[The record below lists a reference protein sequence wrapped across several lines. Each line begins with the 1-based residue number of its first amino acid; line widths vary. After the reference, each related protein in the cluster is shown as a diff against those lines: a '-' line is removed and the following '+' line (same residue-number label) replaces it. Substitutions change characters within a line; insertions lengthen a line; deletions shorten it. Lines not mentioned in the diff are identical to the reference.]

1 VMVPTDKILDAAVEH
16 KADFVGLS
24 GLITPSLDE
33 MVHVA
38 KEMQRR
44 GMTMPLLIGGA
55 TTSAKHTAVRIAPSY
70 TQPVVHSLDASVSVP
85 VVENLLDPDK
95 RADFI
100 QKNTEA
106 QERDRTQFAD
116 RQQRTLVPYADA
128 LARRFATDWASVR
141 IDKPAFLGLR
151 FLDPEPLEKL
161 VPYIDWSPFFQTWE
175 LRGKYPKIFDDP
187 LVGAEARKLFD
198 DAQRL
203 LKRIVAE
210 KRLTARGVY
219 GFWPANSVGDD
230 ILVYADPSRSKTIAR
245 FPMLRQQWERKGQ
258 ADFRSLADYIAPL
271 DSGRLDYLGAF
282 AVTTGI
288 GCDALVAEFEAQNDD
303 YLAIMTKALADRLA
317 EAFAEV
323 LHRQA
328 RLDWGFGQDEKLS
341 QDELL
346 EEKYRGIRPAFGY
359 PACPDHTEK
368 QTLFDLLQAEE
379 HTGIRLT
386 ESFAMWPAAA
396 VSGLYFSHPEAR
408 YFSVDRIT
416 RDQVES
422 YATRKGMPIPEV
434 ERWLGPNL
442 GYEPKN

>member
-1 VMVPTDKILDAAVEH
+1 
-16 KADFVGLS
+16 
-24 GLITPSLDE
+24 
-33 MVHVA
+33 
-38 KEMQRR
+38 
-44 GMTMPLLIGGA
+44 
-55 TTSAKHTAVRIAPSY
+55 
-70 TQPVVHSLDASVSVP
+70 
-85 VVENLLDPDK
+85 
-95 RADFI
+95 
-100 QKNTEA
+100 
-106 QERDRTQFAD
+106 
-116 RQQRTLVPYADA
+116 
-128 LARRFATDWASVR
+128 
-141 IDKPAFLGLR
+141 LR

-187 LVGAEARKLFD
+187 QVGAEARKLFD

-203 LKRIVAE
+203 LRRIVAE
-210 KRLTARGVY
+210 KRLTARGVF
-219 GFWPANSVGDD
+219 GFWPANSVGDN
-230 ILVYADPSRSKTIAR
+230 ILVYADPSRSTTIAR

-258 ADFRSLADYIAPL
+258 SDFRSLADYIAPL

-303 YLAIMTKALADRLA
+303 YLAIMTKAIADRLA

-328 RLDWGFGQDEKLS
+328 RINWGYGCEEKLS

-368 QTLFDLLQAEE
+368 RTLFDLLHAEE

-396 VSGLYFSHPEAR
+396 VSGLYFGHPEAR

-422 YATRKGMPIPEV
+422 YASRKGMTIPEI

-442 GYEPKN
+442 GYEPN